1 MKLVNAILKYHLL
14 SFTRLKMSTFRAPPD
29 YIAIVLSIGFIS
41 GLIVAISSENP
52 IIINQ
57 EKILNFNYIAIFF
70 YVASFFFEGY
80 ILDYY
85 APNYQYV
92 KLIFPVK
99 LSKLIF
105 IDFLGEIFSYKI
117 IFIIFFILAFVALS
131 NNYKI
136 ELWNSFNIVG
146 IFLIILSYV
155 NSCLLVQVIK
165 NKMRSIAFSFH
176 KNFFKL
182 LFFTLLIITTLN
194 KNLKLIKFDELNTL
208 YWFLVFSLLLTVT
221 FVFII
226 FRINMK
232 KDRI

>member
-1 MKLVNAILKYHLL
+1 
-14 SFTRLKMSTFRAPPD
+14 MSTFKAPPD
-29 YIAIVLSIGFIS
+29 YVAIVLSIGFIS
-41 GLIVAISSENP
+41 GLVVAISSENP

-57 EKILNFNYIAIFF
+57 EKILNFNYVVIFF

-85 APNYQYV
+85 TPNYQYV
-92 KLIFPVK
+92 KLAFPVK

-105 IDFLGEIFSYKI
+105 IDFLGEILSYKI
-117 IFIIFFILAFVALS
+117 ALIIFFIIAFVALS
-131 NNYKI
+131 GNFKI
-136 ELWNSFNIVG
+136 VLWNSFNIVG
-146 IFLIILSYV
+146 FFLIVLSYV

-165 NKMRSIAFSFH
+165 NKMRSNAFSFH

-182 LFFTLLIITTLN
+182 LFFTLLIIAALN